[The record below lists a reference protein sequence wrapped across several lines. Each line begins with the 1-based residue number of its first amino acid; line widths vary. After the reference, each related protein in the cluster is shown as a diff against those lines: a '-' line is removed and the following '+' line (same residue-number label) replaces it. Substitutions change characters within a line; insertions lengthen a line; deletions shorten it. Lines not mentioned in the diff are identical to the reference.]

1 MRDLEVNTSGVFNFK
16 QFTVVQRESTMKVN
30 TDAVLLGAWA
40 PRVFGSGRIL
50 DIGTG
55 TGVIALMLA
64 QQNPE
69 ASVIGVEIDEKSGNE
84 AKYNAKSSVFSDR
97 VRIVIDSIQHYVTVS
112 EEQFDL
118 IVTNPPF
125 FSGGTHSTNENKLH
139 VRHSVKLPHNDL
151 IRAVNHL
158 LKKDGVFSLILPYI
172 EGLRF
177 VELAAIAGLNLIK
190 RTEVYSKEG
199 KSPERLLMSFS
210 RLYGQL
216 EVDSLSIR
224 DRNNVYT
231 REYKQLTQDFYLNF

>member
-1 MRDLEVNTSGVFNFK
+1 MRDLGVDTSGTFNFK
-16 QFTVVQRESTMKVN
+16 KFTIVQRESTMKVN

-40 PRVFGSGRIL
+40 PMVPNGGQIL

-84 AKYNAKSSVFSDR
+84 AKYNAELSVFSDR
-97 VRIVIDSIQHYVTVS
+97 VRIVIDSIQHHVSAS
-112 EEQFDL
+112 EEKFDL
-118 IVTNPPF
+118 IITNPPF

-158 LKKDGVFSLILPYI
+158 LKQDGVFSLILPYI

-177 VELAAIAGLNLIK
+177 VELATIAGLNLIK
-190 RTEVYSKEG
+190 KTEVYSIEG

-210 RLYGQL
+210 RLPGQL
-216 EVDSLSIR
+216 EVDSLNIR

-231 REYKQLTQDFYLNF
+231 EEYKQLTREFYLNF